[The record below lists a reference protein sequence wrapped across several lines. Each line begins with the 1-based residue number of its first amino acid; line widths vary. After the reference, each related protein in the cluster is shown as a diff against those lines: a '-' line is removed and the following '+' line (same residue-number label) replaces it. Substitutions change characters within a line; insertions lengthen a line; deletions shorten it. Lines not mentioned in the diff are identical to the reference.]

1 MTFGTY
7 LRAARRKHQFTVTRL
22 ASCVG
27 LSTGVVQDLESNQ
40 RLPSY
45 AELQHLAM
53 ALRRPERE
61 LLEQAGITGPRPP
74 VAVG

>member
-7 LRAARRKHQFTVTRL
+7 LRATRRKHQFTVTRL
-22 ASCVG
+22 AACVG
-27 LSTGVVQDLESNQ
+27 LPTRVVQDLESNR

-45 AELQHLAM
+45 GELQRLAM
-53 ALRRPERE
+53 ALRRPEAE
-61 LLEQAGITGPRPP
+61 LLEQAGIIGSRRP